1 MKPGGKMVGA
11 FLKKKSVRFFIVILI
26 VLLIIGV
33 VILKLRGT
41 PPPPVMVA
49 DLATERTTANGKV
62 VGFSEANGAHGWLG
76 IPYAKA
82 PVGALRWKAPLPT
95 EQWGGTLKALKAGAF
110 CPQVGNPS
118 VPIDSSM
125 TDKPVGSEDCLFLN
139 IWAPEHS
146 PSEIAQGN
154 LQLPVMFWIHGGG
167 NSIGHGANYSGK
179 VLAARH
185 NVILVSINY
194 RLGPMGWFL
203 HPALQLDQKTAED
216 RSGNYGT
223 LDIMQA
229 LTWVQGNIAAF
240 GGDPGKVTIF
250 GESAGAFDTVSMLAA
265 PKAKGLFHRAI
276 VQSGGIRFDSGA
288 SAQNFSDA
296 SVPGHSFSSKEV
308 VNLML
313 VADGKAVDRDA
324 AKTLQQ
330 KMSDRELG
338 DYLRSKP
345 PSDFLNVYQGF
356 GFGMISFPN
365 LIQDGVVLPAGNM
378 VERFSNKS
386 GYNSV
391 PVMIGSN
398 RDEFKL
404 FLGFNPKYVDSYFK
418 MIFRIKDK
426 ANYAA
431 VTGYMSDAWKT
442 MGVDRVAALLSRSQ
456 GSDVFAYRFD
466 WDEEPTLLGTD
477 FSFLLG
483 AAHMLEVPFVF
494 GSQKIISSM
503 KMIYNDKN
511 KPGWDAL
518 SGSMTAYWAEFAH
531 SGSPGNGRG
540 DRQPLWKPWVTD
552 GGSYLVLDTPKDR
565 GIQMSNQTTSMLD
578 LKRRL
583 LAETAIKDQ
592 KSHCEMYVMLFGDDR
607 QFIGDPSLWDQ
618 QEYDSLGKEGCRAFP
633 KNEFLR

>member
-1 MKPGGKMVGA
+1 MVGA
-11 FLKKKSVRFFIVILI
+11 FLKKKSVRVII
-26 VLLIIGV
+26 VLFIILPIIGV
-33 VILKLRGT
+33 VILKLRGAS
-41 PPPPVMVA
+41 PPPVMVA
-49 DLATERTTANGKV
+49 DLVTERTTSSGKV
-62 VGFSEANGAHGWLG
+62 VGFSEVNGVHGWLG

-82 PVGALRWKAPLPT
+82 PVGTLRWKAPLPV
-95 EQWGGTLKALKAGAF
+95 EQWDGTLKALNAGAF
-110 CPQVGNPS
+110 CPQIGNPS
-118 VPIDSSM
+118 IPIDGSM
-125 TDKPVGSEDCLFLN
+125 NGKPVGSEDCLFLN

-154 LQLPVMFWIHGGG
+154 LRLPVMFWIHGGG

-185 NVILVSINY
+185 QVILVSINY

-229 LTWVQGNIAAF
+229 LTWVRDNITAF
-240 GGDPGKVTIF
+240 GGDPGNVTIF

-276 VQSGGIRFDSGA
+276 IQSGGIRFDSSD

-296 SVPGHSFSSKEV
+296 SVPGHNFSSKEV

-313 VADGKAVDRDA
+313 VVDGKAGDRDA
-324 AKTLQQ
+324 AKILQQ
-330 KMSDRELG
+330 KLSDQELR
-338 DYLRSKP
+338 DYLRSKT
-345 PSDFLNVYQGF
+345 PSDFLSVYQGF

-365 LIQDGVVLPAGNM
+365 LIQDGTVLPAGNM
-378 VERFSNKS
+378 VERFSNKN

-391 PVMIGSN
+391 PIMIGSN

-431 VTGYMSDAWKT
+431 VTGYMSDAWKI
-442 MGVDRVAALLSRSQ
+442 MGVDRVAALLSGSQ
-456 GSDVFAYRFD
+456 GPDVFAYRFD

-494 GSQKIISSM
+494 GSQKIINSFE
-503 KMIYNDKN
+503 MIYNDKN

-518 SGSMTAYWAEFAH
+518 SESVTAYWAEFAH
-531 SGSPGNGRG
+531 SGSPGQGRG
-540 DRQPLWKPWVTD
+540 NGQPLWKPWMAD
-552 GGSYLVLDTPKDR
+552 GGSYIVLDTPEDR
-565 GIQMSNQTTSMLD
+565 GIQMSNNTTSMRD
-578 LKRRL
+578 LKSRL

-592 KSHCEMYVMLFGDDR
+592 KSHCEMYVMLFGDHR
-607 QFIGDPSLWDQ
+607 QFIGDPSLWNQ

>member
-1 MKPGGKMVGA
+1 MVGA
-11 FLKKKSVRFFIVILI
+11 FLKKKSVRVIIVIFI
-26 VLLIIGV
+26 ILLIIGV

-41 PPPPVMVA
+41 SPPPEMVA
-49 DLATERTTANGKV
+49 DLVTERTTSSGKV

-82 PVGALRWKAPLPT
+82 PVGVLRWKVPAPA
-95 EQWGGTLKALKAGAF
+95 EKWEGTLKALKAGSF
-110 CPQVGNPS
+110 CPQIGNPS
-118 VPIDSSM
+118 IPIDSSM
-125 TDKPVGSEDCLFLN
+125 NGKPVGSEDCLFLN
-139 IWAPEHS
+139 IWAPAHS
-146 PSEIAQGN
+146 PSEITQGN
-154 LQLPVMFWIHGGG
+154 LRLPVMFWIHGGG

-185 NVILVSINY
+185 HVILVSINY

-229 LTWVQGNIAAF
+229 LTWVRDNIAAF
-240 GGDPGKVTIF
+240 GGDPGNVTIF

-276 VQSGGIRFDSGA
+276 VQSGGIRFDSSE
-288 SAQNFSDA
+288 SARNFSDA
-296 SVPGHSFSSKEV
+296 SVPGHNFSSKEV

-313 VADGKAVDRDA
+313 VADGKAGDRDA

-330 KMSDRELG
+330 KLSDQELR
-338 DYLRSKP
+338 DYLRSKT
-345 PSDFLNVYQGF
+345 PSDFLSVYQGF
-356 GFGMISFPN
+356 GFGMINFPN
-365 LIQDGVVLPAGNM
+365 LIQDGTVLPAGDM
-378 VERFSNKS
+378 VERFGNKS
-386 GYNSV
+386 VYNSV
-391 PVMIGSN
+391 PVIIGSN

-426 ANYAA
+426 DYYAA
-431 VTGYMSDAWKT
+431 VTGYMSDAWKIR
-442 MGVDRVAALLSRSQ
+442 GVDRVAALLSRSQ

-494 GSQKIISSM
+494 GSQKIISSL

-518 SGSMTAYWAEFAH
+518 SESVSAYWAEFAH
-531 SGSPGNGRG
+531 SGSPGQGHGNQ
-540 DRQPLWKPWVTD
+540 QPLWKPWKAD
-552 GGSYLVLDTPKDR
+552 GGSYLILDTPGDR
-565 GIQMSNQTTSMLD
+565 GIRMSNETTSMRD
-578 LKRRL
+578 LKSRL

-592 KSHCEMYVMLFGDDR
+592 KSHCEMYVMLFGDHR
-607 QFIGDPSLWDQ
+607 QFIGDPTLWDQ
-618 QEYDSLGKEGCRAFP
+618 QEYDSLGKEGCGAFP
-633 KNEFLR
+633 KDDFLR